1 MLLIAQL
8 PHMLIFNVFLKT
20 FVSRLTVPADIFVAN
35 LLKKYNNL
43 KKVDFISVC
52 EIVLFIRNFD
62 SLCVAMCCRLDDLVR
77 FILLIFV
84 SSLL

>member
-8 PHMLIFNVFLKT
+8 PHMLEKKFYVSLKT
-20 FVSRLTVPADIFVAN
+20 FVSRLTLPADIFVAN
-35 LLKKYNNL
+35 LYNNL
-43 KKVDFISVC
+43 KKVDFISIC

>member
-8 PHMLIFNVFLKT
+8 PHMLEKKFYVSLKT
-20 FVSRLTVPADIFVAN
+20 FVSRLTLPADIFVTN

-43 KKVDFISVC
+43 KC